1 MLRKAEL
8 ILERNKQKKT
18 KETVKLRRIYSQ
30 KSNKKLKGPVN
41 FPTKEIGDELFQRMN
56 KLTENPLLSQIEGQR
71 KKLEMQTIKLKESQ
85 VKNIKKEVSAAKT
98 QKQQLIII

>member
-1 MLRKAEL
+1 
-8 ILERNKQKKT
+8 
-18 KETVKLRRIYSQ
+18 
-30 KSNKKLKGPVN
+30 
-41 FPTKEIGDELFQRMN
+41 MN

-98 QKQQLIII
+98 QKQ